1 MELCLLD
8 VVLKTESMRFR
19 QALLAAMLS
28 ASLLPFAAL
37 SILQLQSLER
47 QQAADDARQSEAASA
62 AAQAVGREVQNAA
75 RLVRAASLAAGAA
88 LNEAPSPLLV
98 KSLQETLKQLAE
110 ASPLIINLHIDGA
123 DLRSLVF
130 WPPATDAGVSNLNQD
145 HSARWHAGAL
155 SQPPGTLLVSPVFR
169 AQGGYTEATVGL
181 AAPIAGSGGPEGRN
195 RGVASAVLDLAAVG
209 RIVEQIEVQAALPG
223 LVIWVL
229 DQNGRALNMPI
240 SSTASGAGARIP
252 GWPSFAAQPAL
263 ESKGGGLESVVVPG
277 VFLSKDGG
285 TGLQSMPA
293 SAAMAPLPAGDAAA
307 LPWKVLALRPD
318 GVRSAAL
325 KEAALQSAVGAGVL
339 LLLMLGAAWFFSD
352 RLSRA
357 ADQLLRHVA
366 SRRAEP
372 APENAVRFPAELRLV
387 QHAYADA
394 VKKSESQSAALRRL
408 NEALEEKVALRTAD
422 LARKN
427 ETLGKLFESMAEGF
441 MVLSASEADGALRV
455 LRSNREA
462 RLMLGEAAEEGAPA
476 SRFLKQFGLTS
487 LPPAGMLTVIK
498 AADASGFAGGQH
510 AFEAL
515 QFPLEDG
522 RSAGLLLRDVTA
534 READLKMKDALVGMV
549 AHELRTPIAAIRLET
564 EALQTLEREGS
575 SSDAA
580 GWEAKAEALAD
591 LAESSRAL
599 QSLVDDWLDVAR
611 IEGGAFVIE
620 RHPLQLPLVARKALK
635 RVRARYPD
643 LQAAFAFDEDAQV
656 LIGDAARLEQLFE
669 NLFSNAARYG
679 KSGEPPR
686 VAVRAQAS
694 PHHPDCIEI
703 SVEDCGIGIEPSEAD
718 RLFDRFWQSR
728 RVKRRA
734 GGTGLG
740 LYIARA
746 IAASHGGSIRAEPKN
761 AKIPQAGARFVIEL
775 PRGRLE
781 EGGGDAGN

>member
-1 MELCLLD
+1 
-8 VVLKTESMRFR
+8 MRFR
-19 QALLAAMLS
+19 QALLAAMLL
-28 ASLLPFAAL
+28 ASLLPFAVL
-37 SILQLQSLER
+37 SILQFRSIGR
-47 QQAADDARQSEAASA
+47 QQAADDARQIEAARA

-110 ASPLIINLHIDGA
+110 ASPLIVNLHIDGA

-130 WPPATDAGVSNLNQD
+130 WPPSTNAGVSNLNQN

-155 SQPPGTLLVSPVFR
+155 MQPPGTLLVSPVFR
-169 AQGGYTEATVGL
+169 AQGGYTEATVGI
-181 AAPIAGSGGPEGRN
+181 AAPIAGRGGQTESN
-195 RGVASAVLDLAAVG
+195 RGVASAVLELAAVS

-223 LVIWVL
+223 LVIWIL
-229 DQNGRALNMPI
+229 DQNGRALNMP
-240 SSTASGAGARIP
+240 SFSTASGDGARLV
-252 GWPSFAAQPAL
+252 GWPSFAAQLGRKA
-263 ESKGGGLESVVVPG
+263 ESGGLEEVIVPA
-277 VFLSKDGG
+277 VFLEKEAGIG
-285 TGLQSMPA
+285 MQNRPA
-293 SAAMAPLPAGDAAA
+293 TAAMAELPADDAAA

-318 GVRSAAL
+318 DVRSAAL
-325 KEAALQSAVGAGVL
+325 REAGLQGAVGAGVL
-339 LLLMLGAAWFFSD
+339 LLLMLSAAWFFSD

-357 ADQLLRHVA
+357 AEQLLRHVA

-372 APENAVRFPAELRLV
+372 SPENAVRFPVELRLV

-394 VKKSESQSAALRRL
+394 VKKSESRSAALRRL
-408 NEALEEKVALRTAD
+408 NEVLEEKVALRTAD

-441 MVLSASEADGALRV
+441 MVFSADEAGGV
-455 LRSNREA
+455 LHVRRSNREA

-487 LPPAGMLTVIK
+487 LPPAGMPTVIK
-498 AADASGFAGGQH
+498 VADAAGVAGGRH

-564 EALQTLEREGS
+564 EALQTLERDGS
-575 SSDAA
+575 SADDAGREVRA
-580 GWEAKAEALAD
+580 QALSD
-591 LAESSRAL
+591 LAESGRAL

-635 RVRARYPD
+635 HVRARYPD
-643 LQAAFAFDEDAQV
+643 LQAAFAFDEEAQV

-686 VAVRAQAS
+686 VTVRAQAS
-694 PHHPDCIEI
+694 PHHPDSIEI

-781 EGGGDAGN
+781 EGGSDAGN